1 MASIISDS
9 GCLRV
14 GMAMISFVVKNTKT
28 DGVLYNVNV
37 SLENRGGAW

>member
-1 MASIISDS
+1 MTSIISDG

-14 GMAMISFVVKNTKT
+14 GMVVVSFVVKNTKT